1 MLGMTATTFAP
12 LEQIK
17 GELNIQKNSCDT
29 LLDILKRTFC
39 DDYTL

>member
-1 MLGMTATTFAP
+1 MLGMTTTTFAP
-12 LEQIK
+12 FAQIK
-17 GELNIQKNSCDT
+17 GELNIQNNNCDT